1 MSQFDFFRNLCYNIY
16 REKYEKRCCSVAA
29 HIVHCRVCKGKID
42 TNSETNWVKPTN
54 RMYYHT
60 DCYNDFAKKKEKL
73 ANGDGISLEAADDF
87 WRDATYYYFQRDLK
101 ISLDYRKFISQW
113 NNFLKK
119 GRTGKGLY
127 FSLRYF
133 YEIAKGDPKKS
144 ENGIGIAD
152 YIYEEGT
159 NYWGERNQRDKGI
172 CDRIEEQIRRSREV
186 EVKVVVQTKTPKNK
200 KKTINLADIANME
213 DDE

>member
-1 MSQFDFFRNLCYNIY
+1 M
-16 REKYEKRCCSVAA
+16 
-29 HIVHCRVCKGKID
+29 
-42 TNSETNWVKPTN
+42 
-54 RMYYHT
+54 
-60 DCYNDFAKKKEKL
+60 
-73 ANGDGISLEAADDF
+73 
-87 WRDATYYYFQRDLK
+87 
-101 ISLDYRKFISQW
+101 
-113 NNFLKK
+113 
-119 GRTGKGLY
+119 
-127 FSLRYF
+127 RYF

-159 NYWGERNQRDKGI
+159 NYCGERNQRDKGI